1 MSPLGEMKSSDLSSS
16 VDAIG
21 LIEKL
26 ITTKPIWFLPNVTR
40 EESSRH
46 LNNKKPGNYI
56 VRGSRQPEIMV
67 LSMKTELED
76 VQHFLIHQSE
86 GKVYLEDSDYR
97 FGNIVSLV
105 FHYSNICEELPDKL
119 KLPEVLLTTTSLQNL
134 QSLALLEQSF
144 WTYPMAK
151 SDRCSIP
158 VTDVEEEIGSL
169 HQPLHGASDE
179 GSNSA
184 DNDCDRLSMD
194 YTEGILPQIHSNR
207 IPKITHPPPKHP
219 RKTSLGSN
227 TPSPPSKSR
236 RRRSSD
242 CVSFITS
249 PARISP
255 ISQPIKQDTLDI
267 DGWVTSPVFSGS
279 GPRSRK
285 LSVFED
291 SLERVQEEQEEK
303 EDIEKANQ
311 KNECIY
317 EEAAD
322 ADSDLNSDYAVPV
335 DAYQDQ
341 SVIYDELITD
351 CDDHNDRALN
361 LDHLKCDGSN
371 QDYNSEHGI
380 SYIPS
385 ASKLKCDK
393 GRKLSLGVI
402 LRKISTGSMSSLPQ
416 RKHSLPERR
425 LSSMLTKVITL
436 PKFVKSFSGESY
448 QVNCD
453 SWEFLNKEEKD
464 VCWDEIMTH
473 TNVVKEGESLESVYE
488 SESNSS
494 NRSSLRSC
502 QNITL

>member
-1 MSPLGEMKSSDLSSS
+1 MSPLGEMNSSDLSSS

-76 VQHFLIHQSE
+76 VQHFLINQSE

-105 FHYSNICEELPDKL
+105 FHYSNISEELPDKL

-151 SDRCSIP
+151 SDRCSTL
-158 VTDVEEEIGSL
+158 VTNVEEEIGSL
-169 HQPLHGASDE
+169 HQPFNGAGDD
-179 GSNSA
+179 GLNSA
-184 DNDCDRLSMD
+184 DINSDRLSMD
-194 YTEGILPQIHSNR
+194 YMEGLLHQINSNR
-207 IPKITHPPPKHP
+207 SPKITHPPPKHP

-255 ISQPIKQDTLDI
+255 ISQPTKPDIHDI

-279 GPRSRK
+279 VPRSRN

-291 SLERVQEEQEEK
+291 SLDRVQEEQEEK
-303 EDIEKANQ
+303 EANQ
-311 KNECIY
+311 KNERIY
-317 EEAAD
+317 EESND
-322 ADSDLNSDYAVPV
+322 AESDLNSDYAVPV
-335 DAYQDQ
+335 DAHQDQ

-361 LDHLKCDGSN
+361 IDHLKCYGSN

-393 GRKLSLGVI
+393 SRKLSLGVI

-488 SESNSS
+488 SESSSS
-494 NRSSLRSC
+494 NESDRSSLRSC

>member
-1 MSPLGEMKSSDLSSS
+1 MSPLGEMNSSDLSSS

-26 ITTKPIWFLPNVTR
+26 ITTKSIWFLPKVTR

-56 VRGSRQPEIMV
+56 VRGSRQPDVKV
-67 LSMKTELED
+67 LSMKTKLED

-105 FHYSNICEELPDKL
+105 FHYSNISEELPDKL

-151 SDRCSIP
+151 SDRCSTL

-169 HQPLHGASDE
+169 HQPLNDASDE
-179 GSNSA
+179 GLKNYS
-184 DNDCDRLSMD
+184 DRLSMD
-194 YTEGILPQIHSNR
+194 YTEGLLHQISSN
-207 IPKITHPPPKHP
+207 KSQKLTHPPPKHP
-219 RKTSLGSN
+219 RKTSLVSN
-227 TPSPPSKSR
+227 TSSPPSKSR

-242 CVSFITS
+242 CISFITS

-255 ISQPIKQDTLDI
+255 ISQPIKQDSLDI

-279 GPRSRK
+279 VPRSRK
-285 LSVFED
+285 FSIFED

-311 KNECIY
+311 KNERIY

-351 CDDHNDRALN
+351 CDDHNDRASN
-361 LDHLKCDGSN
+361 LDHLRCDGSN

-385 ASKLKCDK
+385 ASKFKCDK

-402 LRKISTGSMSSLPQ
+402 LRKISTGSMSSLPR
-416 RKHSLPERR
+416 RKHSLQERR

-436 PKFVKSFSGESY
+436 PKFVKTFSRESY

-464 VCWDEIMTH
+464 VCWNEIMTN
-473 TNVVKEGESLESVYE
+473 TKVVKEGESLESVYE
-488 SESNSS
+488 SESSSS
-494 NRSSLRSC
+494 NQSDRSSLFSC